1 MKWKREREEKNGKVG
16 KKSAARGCERE
27 KTDLGLSD
35 RRPLVITNTNT
46 KRPPLVI
53 TNTNT
58 NTKRP
63 RLISTNAYKVRHRQ
77 PLEIT
82 NTNTNTNRLPP
93 VIRKIRIQIQR
104 DQH

>member
-1 MKWKREREEKNGKVG
+1 MKKDRKGMKWKREREEKNGKGG

-46 KRPPLVI
+46 NRPPLVI

-58 NTKRP
+58 NTNTNTKRP
-63 RLISTNAYKVRHRQ
+63 PLISTNAYKDIDNH
-77 PLEIT
+77 
-82 NTNTNTNRLPP
+82 
-93 VIRKIRIQIQR
+93 
-104 DQH
+104 

>member
-1 MKWKREREEKNGKVG
+1 MKCKKEREEKNGKGG

-46 KRPPLVI
+46 
-53 TNTNT
+53 

-63 RLISTNAYKVRHRQ
+63 RLISTNACKDRHRQ
-77 PLEIT
+77 PLVIT
-82 NTNTNTNRLPP
+82 NTNTNTNRLP
-93 VIRKIRIQIQR
+93 
-104 DQH
+104 